1 MADLNPLLL
10 QALTASGSG
19 QGLPLQE
26 MLLSQLNTDD
36 PTVALLTQMLA
47 QRQTA
52 PAVDEEDEA
61 DAINRE
67 EAERQEHE
75 KSQAMAKALRHLRS
89 KINDLYAELEE
100 LRVRNDAVA
109 AALGACYLCW
119 GNDLDCEVCQ
129 GKGKPGVQLPD
140 QALFVQL
147 IAPAIRRLQQAR
159 MSSARSSTTRA
170 AAPDRSQS

>member
-10 QALTASGSG
+10 QALAASGSG

-36 PTVALLTQMLA
+36 PTLTLLTQMLA
-47 QRQTA
+47 QQQTT
-52 PAVDEEDEA
+52 PPVEENE
-61 DAINRE
+61 DAIDQAE
-67 EAERQEHE
+67 IERQERE
-75 KSQAMAKALRHLRS
+75 KSQAMAKALRHLRT
-89 KINDLYAELEE
+89 KIDDLYAELED
-100 LRVRNDAVA
+100 LRVRNDAIA

-119 GNDLDCEVCQ
+119 GHDSDCEVCR
-129 GKGKPGVQLPD
+129 GKGKPGAKLHD

-159 MSSARSSTTRA
+159 MSAARPPAATAASS
-170 AAPDRSQS
+170 SQRFN